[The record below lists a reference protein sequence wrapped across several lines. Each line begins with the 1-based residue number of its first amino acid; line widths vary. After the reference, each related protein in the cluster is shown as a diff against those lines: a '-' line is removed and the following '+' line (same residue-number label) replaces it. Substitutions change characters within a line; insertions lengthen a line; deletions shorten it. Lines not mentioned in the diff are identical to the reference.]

1 MDRRAFIGTLTGGL
15 LAAPLAVE
23 AQQTGKVARVG
34 VLMPIPPSSL
44 LTQSL
49 AAFRQGLRELGYV
62 EGHTVLIEERWA
74 GSRSEALDELA
85 AGLEQLKV
93 DVIVVLGTQ
102 AALAVKKVTSVI
114 PTVMFVGDPLE
125 SGLVSSLR
133 RPGGNLTGFVVL
145 NLETAGKRLELLK
158 EAVPGLSRVAVLANP
173 SNPVSVATV
182 RIMQAPA
189 RALGI
194 ALQSVKV
201 TSGKDFES
209 AFATISRSHADA
221 VYVIEEPVNINQLGR
236 IVEFTAKNRLP
247 AMYGYREAADA
258 GGLMSYATSW
268 PNLFYRAASYVDKI
282 LKGAN
287 PGDLPI
293 EQPTKFELVINLK
306 TAKALGLTIPP
317 SLLQRADQVIE

>member
-1 MDRRAFIGTLTGGL
+1 MDRRTFLVTVAGGL
-15 LAAPLAVE
+15 IAVPLAAE
-23 AQQTGKVARVG
+23 AQQAGKVARVG
-34 VLMPIPPSSL
+34 VLMPIPQSSL

-74 GSRSEALDELA
+74 GARSEALDELA

-173 SNPVSVATV
+173 SNPAAVATV

-201 TSGKDFES
+201 TSGQDFES
-209 AFATISRSHADA
+209 AFATIRRSHADA
-221 VYVIEEPVNINQLGR
+221 VYVIEEPVNMNELGR

>member
-1 MDRRAFIGTLTGGL
+1 MDRRVFVRVIAGGL
-15 LAAPLAVE
+15 LAAPLASE
-23 AQQTGKVARVG
+23 AQQAGKVARVG

-74 GSRSEALDELA
+74 GARSEALDELA

-173 SNPVSVATV
+173 SNPAAVATV

-201 TSGKDFES
+201 TSGKDFEG

-221 VYVIEEPVNINQLGR
+221 LYVIEEPVNMNRLGR
-236 IVEFTAKNRLP
+236 ILEFTAKNRLP

-268 PNLFYRAASYVDKI
+268 PNLFYRAAIYVDKI

-306 TAKALGLTIPP
+306 TAKALGLTIPS